1 MDAPKHTRRDAVRLF
16 QVPVFSDHLLRMPSD
31 AKEARSTFERFW
43 SEPAGGRP
51 YLYADVILDS
61 GHYLRHVEFDGSGI
75 AIRCC
80 MNQAMADHPELFGRP
95 AIRWCPIR
103 SFSDG
108 QKYEWA
114 TSSERMLFAKS
125 EGHEIT
131 ICGLPMPPALVSL
144 IEAGGWVHPG
154 DQVVQEVIPFL
165 KEPVD
170 FLSVDSMEFESSGH
184 LADAPHFSLLFHE
197 VRGGGTSCVPDL
209 PWRDVSRSFFIAVNR
224 NIGDDIGIALDFRKG
239 GDSNPSVI
247 ASDWSDGTCKWRRV
261 SDSLTEFLHRIG
273 F

>member
-1 MDAPKHTRRDAVRLF
+1 MRLF
-16 QVPVFSDHLLRMPSD
+16 QVPVFSDQLLRMPLD

-43 SEPAGGRP
+43 SEPVGRRP

-75 AIRCC
+75 AIRCG
-80 MNQAMADHPELFGRP
+80 MNSAMADHPELFGRR

-114 TSSERMLFAKS
+114 TPSERMLFAKC
-125 EGHEIT
+125 EGQRIT

-144 IEAGGWVHPG
+144 IEAGRWVHPG
-154 DQVVQEVIPFL
+154 DHVVQEVIPFL
-165 KEPVD
+165 REPVD

-184 LADAPHFSLLFHE
+184 LAENPHFSSLVHE
-197 VRGGGTSCVPDL
+197 MRGSDTACVPDL

-224 NIGDDIGIALDFRKG
+224 NIGDDIGIALDFRTG
-239 GDSNPSVI
+239 VETDPSVI
-247 ASDWSDGTCKWRRV
+247 ASDWGDSGTCKWRRV
-261 SDSLTEFLHRIG
+261 SDSFSEFVRRVGL
-273 F
+273 